1 MTVPTVECPAGICK
15 KTTATFDHDNM
26 FGHLLLKHNWTFDTT
41 NDWCVENMASDEEAR
56 ELESR
61 FDTKGEQG

>member
-1 MTVPTVECPAGICK
+1 
-15 KTTATFDHDNM
+15 M

-61 FDTKGEQG
+61 FDTKEADDGV